1 MHLLLSVFNFL
12 RINHERKGKKKI
24 REPVPAVVRVPPWGQ
39 RDGRKG
45 AQACE
50 CGWSRE
56 AGRGKD
62 TDSPAEPPK
71 GTDTAILAS
80 EAHAEP
86 VTYKIIKQ

>member
-1 MHLLLSVFNFL
+1 MFNFL
-12 RINHERKGKKKI
+12 KINHGRKARKKNQ
-24 REPVPAVVRVPPWGQ
+24 RTFPSCGQ
-39 RDGRKG
+39 SATLGAEGQEEGRKG

-71 GTDTAILAS
+71 GMDTAILAS